1 MADQLNNEMPEGF
14 EHPKVIVQDMTPD
27 MIDEVLYNKM
37 PQDSTVVVI
46 NSVMAA
52 LDETES
58 LQRARKVMAHREA
71 FLKKLYDYKF
81 EKLPLAKMKTL
92 MTYLD
97 KPAYQPKE
105 IEKTKSIGTI
115 YLSEWVRSIVVYNE
129 MEVLKKRKSKTSP
142 KVPIKEKSKEKKKE
156 LVSPSMTET

>member
-1 MADQLNNEMPEGF
+1 MPEGF
-14 EHPKVIVQDMTPD
+14 EHPKVIVQDMTPE
-27 MIDEVLYNKM
+27 MIDEVLSNKM
-37 PQDSTVVVI
+37 PHDSTNVVV

-58 LQRARKVMAHREA
+58 LQKARKVMANRDA
-71 FLKKLYDYKF
+71 FLQRLYDYKF

-129 MEVLKKRKSKTSP
+129 MEVLKKRDMRKTKNTP
-142 KVPIKEKSKEKKKE
+142 KVPIKDSSKVKKEKE
-156 LVSPSMTET
+156 

>member
-1 MADQLNNEMPEGF
+1 
-14 EHPKVIVQDMTPD
+14 
-27 MIDEVLYNKM
+27 
-37 PQDSTVVVI
+37 
-46 NSVMAA
+46 
-52 LDETES
+52 
-58 LQRARKVMAHREA
+58 MAHREA